1 MGCLTFFFF
10 YFVWWGVLISPLS
23 PIMPKCSFVIS
34 DSEYIDKTTEQIKEL
49 NEKALK
55 CTSEFKWAWNKATL
69 FAFPLSI
76 ITTNLTYKQR

>member
-10 YFVWWGVLISPLS
+10 YCVWWGVLISPLS
-23 PIMPKCSFVIS
+23 PIMPKCSFLIS
-34 DSEYIDKTTEQIKEL
+34 DSEYIDKTTKQKKEL
-49 NEKALK
+49 KEKALK
-55 CTSEFKWAWNKATL
+55 CTSEFKWAWNKAML

>member
-10 YFVWWGVLISPLS
+10 YCVWWGVLISPLS

-34 DSEYIDKTTEQIKEL
+34 DSEYIDKTTEKIKEL
-49 NEKALK
+49 NEKAHK
-55 CTSEFKWAWNKATL
+55 CTSELKWAWSKAGI
-69 FAFPLSI
+69 FAFPLSL

>member
-1 MGCLTFFFF
+1 
-10 YFVWWGVLISPLS
+10 
-23 PIMPKCSFVIS
+23 MPKCSFAIS
-34 DSEYIDKTTEQIKEL
+34 DSEYMNKTTEQIKEL

-55 CTSEFKWAWNKATL
+55 CTSEFKWAWNKAMF